1 MHARGG
7 IYRDTEDNVIVILES
22 VETTR
27 NQGPP
32 FFCRP
37 TSGNIRTSSE
47 RERERIGFSRVRGG
61 IVWNPWRKISLD
73 KDRFD
78 SIRLVEGETTR
89 PRYRALMAPIEII
102 IFESCR
108 GNIVSIDVSL
118 FLSLFFLLLSSI
130 IMIEIPIVVS
140 SSAQIRI
147 TITKRHDHYG

>member
-1 MHARGG
+1 MERREDKREKMCVHARGG
-7 IYRDTEDNVIVILES
+7 IYRDTEDNVVVILES

-37 TSGNIRTSSE
+37 TSGNIQTSSERERERKRERE

-78 SIRLVEGETTR
+78 SIRLVERETTR

-108 GNIVSIDVSL
+108 GNIVSIDVS
-118 FLSLFFLLLSSI
+118 FSLSLFFSFYPRSS
-130 IMIEIPIVVS
+130 
-140 SSAQIRI
+140 
-147 TITKRHDHYG
+147 

>member
-1 MHARGG
+1 MERREDKREKMCVHARGG
-7 IYRDTEDNVIVILES
+7 IYRDTEDNVVVILES

-37 TSGNIRTSSE
+37 TSGNIQTSSE

-78 SIRLVEGETTR
+78 SIRLVERETTR

-108 GNIVSIDVSL
+108 GNIVSIDVS
-118 FLSLFFLLLSSI
+118 FSLSLFFSFYPRSS
-130 IMIEIPIVVS
+130 
-140 SSAQIRI
+140 
-147 TITKRHDHYG
+147 